1 MGVIVC
7 NFNWIDETFTSTLKA
22 VIIVESSHLITNFK
36 MMDITSLF
44 KASVKTVRTRNKAL
58 GLNKHCTEDPNRI
71 LHRSST
77 RESKFQT
84 RAKNLLSTLVKLK
97 EFLVENR
104 SAYLDAHS
112 ILDQKRKLSMTDR
125 IEFDSATQLIIK
137 NSAQNLNDLK
147 KENDNLVANPQTIE
161 HRQVVLYIIEQYF
174 KSVCKVYQEL
184 KEIYSKRQQDFLKNS
199 KMEGDGSHLRKSS
212 FGPNLL
218 SESPSEGTRTYPY
231 DEDLEKSEEETVHL
245 SGAEIQLFQKENSL
259 LFNEINCLNEEVN
272 SIQGRVSKIA
282 ELQLTLTENVL
293 EQGKDIERINIT
305 SVATTESVREGNEQL
320 RQAMQSNSGFRIGII
335 FFILVLTFSVLFLD
349 WYNN

>member
-1 MGVIVC
+1 
-7 NFNWIDETFTSTLKA
+7 
-22 VIIVESSHLITNFK
+22 
-36 MMDITSLF
+36 MMDITPLF
-44 KASVKTVRTRNKAL
+44 RASVKTVRTRNKAL

-84 RAKNLLSTLVKLK
+84 RAKDLLSTLVKLK

-104 SAYLDAHS
+104 SAYLDTHS
-112 ILDQKRKLSMTDR
+112 VLDQRRKLSMTDR
-125 IEFDSATQLIIK
+125 IEFDSATQLIIQ

-147 KENDNLVANPQTIE
+147 RENANLVANPQTIE
-161 HRQVVLYIIEQYF
+161 HRQVVLYIVEQYF

-184 KEIYSKRQQDFLKNS
+184 KEIYSKRQQDFFKNS

-212 FGPNLL
+212 FGPVL
-218 SESPSEGTRTYPY
+218 SESPSESARTYSY

-245 SGAEIQLFQKENSL
+245 SVAEIQLFQKENSL

-282 ELQLTLTENVL
+282 ELQMTLTENVL
-293 EQGKDIERINIT
+293 EQGKDIERINTT